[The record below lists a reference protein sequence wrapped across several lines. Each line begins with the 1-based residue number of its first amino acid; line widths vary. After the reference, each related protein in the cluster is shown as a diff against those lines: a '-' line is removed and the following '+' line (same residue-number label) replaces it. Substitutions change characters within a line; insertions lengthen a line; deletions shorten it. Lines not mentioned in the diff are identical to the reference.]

1 MFGISTVLDMV
12 HIVNNIIVSTKI
24 IAMFCVQ

>member
-12 HIVNNIIVSTKI
+12 QIVNNIIVSTKI